1 MIMSCSHQYI
11 MIISCLPSHII
22 LFNAGLFITCIV
34 FILILIIYQ
43 YIYTA
48 ISLSIDID
56 NYIYIYIDMHITYL
70 YIHISC
76 MYPVSG
82 SCNRLKHVGVFS
94 FDLWFAGGGDPWPL
108 TCVTCDT
115 PDPVTCCPAA
125 NQESQISYC
134 TQTAGLCLSGLYRLI
149 LVNTGQRCIVTVS
162 SRTSCLNQQFVFNVC
177 TYRPAEITQSTATVC
192 TQYSFT
198 STVCGLSRD

>member
-1 MIMSCSHQYI
+1 MMSEHECSIRNIGTLQTYLMLSIMVVSWITHICTWRMSKHKYYMLLSLMIMSCSHQYI
-11 MIISCLPSHII
+11 MIISWLPSHII

-43 YIYTA
+43 YIYAA

-70 YIHISC
+70 YIHMSC

-94 FDLWFAGGGDPWPL
+94 FDLWFAGGGDP
-108 TCVTCDT
+108 
-115 PDPVTCCPAA
+115 
-125 NQESQISYC
+125 
-134 TQTAGLCLSGLYRLI
+134 
-149 LVNTGQRCIVTVS
+149 
-162 SRTSCLNQQFVFNVC
+162 
-177 TYRPAEITQSTATVC
+177 
-192 TQYSFT
+192 
-198 STVCGLSRD
+198 